1 MKKAHSVLR
10 ARPIVA
16 SILSKIGRT
25 ERPPRD
31 GIQLYHFNG
40 TICLQKSIESLD
52 NIHSNTNILSS
63 TMTVK
68 SINKREKEC
77 KITVKEYRCNG

>member
-1 MKKAHSVLR
+1 MLYLSMPSQPRLEETKHTAKAYSILR

-40 TICLQKSIESLD
+40 TICLQKSIK
-52 NIHSNTNILSS
+52 SNTWEI
-63 TMTVK
+63 
-68 SINKREKEC
+68 
-77 KITVKEYRCNG
+77 